1 MTRSNKTM
9 EAKLHEVNAIT
20 ALEDNYIWAIVH
32 PNIQQCVVVDPGE
45 ATPVI
50 DYLQDRELQ
59 LKAILI
65 THHHWD
71 HTGGIEQLLEQY
83 PDIQVYGPANESIP
97 GMTTF
102 LSNGDVIELPE
113 IGLHLE
119 TLDIPGHT
127 LGHIAFYGHG
137 NVFCGDTL
145 FTAGCGKIFEG
156 TTEQMY
162 QSLQKIA
169 ALPEETLIYCGHE
182 YTQQNLR
189 FAQVVEPSNQEIT
202 KRAADVDRIRRQ
214 NQATVP
220 APLLLE
226 KLTNPFLRTGEQAV
240 KNAAEEYIGHTLS
253 SEVEILK
260 TLREWKNRNY

>member
-1 MTRSNKTM
+1 M

-20 ALEDNYIWAIVH
+20 ALQDNYIWAIVH

-50 DYLQDRELQ
+50 DFLQNRELQ
-59 LKAILI
+59 LNAILI

-71 HTGGIEQLLEQY
+71 HTGGIEQLLEKF
-83 PDIQVYGPANESIP
+83 PDVQVLGPANESIL

-102 LSNGDVIELPE
+102 LNEGDIIEFPE
-113 IGLHLE
+113 MGLYLNV
-119 TLDIPGHT
+119 LDIPGHT

-137 NVFCGDTL
+137 NLFCGDTL

-156 TTEQMY
+156 TVEQMH
-162 QSLQKIA
+162 QSLQKLS

-189 FAQVVEPSNQEIT
+189 FAQVVEPTNQEIT
-202 KRAADVDRIRRQ
+202 KRAADVARTRRQ
-214 NQATVP
+214 NQPTVP

-226 KLTNPFLRTGEQAV
+226 KLSNPFLRTHALDV
-240 KNAAEEYIGHTLS
+240 KNAAEEYAGHSLN
-253 SEVEILK
+253 SEVDVLK